1 MSELVLLHHNEPMT
15 TSLAIA
21 EGTQNTHESIIKL
34 VRKYVEDLQEFGTFG
49 FEIQK
54 SGGRHTE
61 FAYLNEPQATLLI
74 TYLRNNEIVRRFK
87 IALVK
92 AFYELRDRLA
102 GQPPAFETRNLSHGA
117 DLAVAADRTFRGFLR
132 SARSSGLPQAQALRV
147 ANRKTLDR
155 TGMDMLAELDA
166 EAHVASLEAEAIR
179 KTQAAASHDD
189 PDRYHAIAFG
199 NAWIAGDLPLPAAVC
214 IRSDLHRAY
223 AWWCIASGR
232 NPAGNGKFVSALRSA
247 FKTLRIEDRRLLL
260 DGTLITKG
268 VVIVGNADRS
278 WEGDICRRLGEHATQ
293 FAESLAG
300 CLEGRKAA

>member
-179 KTQAAASHDD
+179 
-189 PDRYHAIAFG
+189 
-199 NAWIAGDLPLPAAVC
+199 
-214 IRSDLHRAY
+214 SDLHRAY